1 MKPSFAEPCLHVIHD
16 AVPGRVRYEI
26 PGLKKNE
33 TLKALIEKKV
43 GVIPG
48 IKNVF
53 ANPLTGKALVL
64 FDSHLARE
72 TAERQILDLLL
83 LAPAKEKKVSL
94 QKKEERKRA
103 NRIKPV
109 AKAGELL
116 IRPWHTLST
125 SFVLSALETQP
136 IGLSSAEISAR
147 RARYGN
153 NVLPESEKRSIF
165 SMLWEQI
172 ASLPNLLLLASAGIS
187 VATAGIFDAVI
198 VLGVIGVNS
207 AIGFFTEL
215 KAEQTIDALT
225 KLVHPYAK
233 VLRDGM
239 EVEIPVEE
247 IVVGDI
253 ILLAPGSYVPADAR
267 VVEAKQLS
275 VDESALTGESLPVIK
290 DIAPLDKEDMP
301 LADRINMVYMGTLV
315 TAGLGKAVVVAVGEG
330 TELGTIQTLVSHS
343 ESRQAPLQSHLERLS
358 TQLVLASLA
367 ICGGMFVIGV
377 ARGYPFLVMLKSTIS
392 LAVAAVPEG
401 LPTVATTTLA
411 LGLVQLRRQKV
422 LARHLGAVEAFG
434 AIQVLCLDKTGTLTL
449 NKMTAVSAKTF
460 DEDYVIENGLILD
473 QEQKPIHDLSP
484 EFQELLKN
492 LVLCNDSEIGEKGF
506 LGSATE
512 NALLD
517 LAILGGLDV
526 SSLRKDY
533 PRVAVQYRRENRNF
547 MVTVHLMTDG
557 ATYCAVKGSPP
568 EVIGLCDRIM
578 KNGVIEPLSED
589 DKISIGR
596 DNEQMAADA
605 LRVLGV
611 AFAIVDGV
619 PADDECPPLVWL
631 GLVGLI
637 DPLRPGVK
645 EAIAEFHRA
654 GIRTVMITGDQAPTA
669 YAIGKALNLSQGED
683 LQILDSM
690 NIANMDPDMLTALAQ
705 KAHVFSRVSPA
716 NKLQIVQ
723 AFQRAGKIVG
733 MTGDGINDGPAL
745 KAADVGIAMGSSGTD
760 VARNVA
766 DVILEE
772 DDLATMAHGIRQG
785 RTIFANIRKSLHF
798 LLSTNFSEIMLMTT
812 GVAIGVGAPLTAMQL
827 LWINLVTD
835 VLPALA
841 LSLEP
846 AEADIMN
853 RPPRDPKEPIIGGK
867 DFQRL
872 AFEGGTITASSLA
885 AYLWGAS
892 RQGPA
897 YGAALAFMSISN
909 AQILDALACRSEKH
923 HLFSR
928 EMPRNPYLEKSLLL
942 TGALQVAAYTLPP
955 LRALLGTHM
964 LGWSDLGIVGA
975 SAALPVII
983 NEMTKGNA
991 V

>member
-1 MKPSFAEPCLHVIHD
+1 MNDAGSFLQVVHD
-16 AVPGRVRYEI
+16 AVSGRVRYAV

-33 TLKALIEKKV
+33 TLKGKIEKNLRE
-43 GVIPG
+43 IPG
-48 IKNVF
+48 VKSVAADVWSGN
-53 ANPLTGKALVL
+53 TLVL
-64 FDSHLARE
+64 FDPHLARKTIE
-72 TAERQILDLLL
+72 DQILALVCPEPTEKKLSCAKKEKIKQTKRAKPLDG
-83 LAPAKEKKVSL
+83 AKEKL
-94 QKKEERKRA
+94 A
-103 NRIKPV
+103 
-109 AKAGELL
+109 
-116 IRPWHTLST
+116 RPWHTLST
-125 SFVLSALETQP
+125 GFVLSALEAQP
-136 IGLSSAEISAR
+136 MGLSSAEVAAR

-165 SMLWEQI
+165 SMLWEQV
-172 ASLPNLLLLASAGIS
+172 ASLPNLLLFASAGIS
-187 VATAGIFDAVI
+187 LATAGIFDAVI

-207 AIGFFTEL
+207 VIGFFTEF

-225 KLVHPYAK
+225 KLVHPYVM
-233 VLRDGM
+233 VLRDGV
-239 EVEIPVEE
+239 ETEIPVEE
-247 IVVGDI
+247 VVVGDMV
-253 ILLAPGSYVPADAR
+253 LLSPGSYVPADAR
-267 VVEAKQLS
+267 LIEARQLS

-290 DIAPLDKEDMP
+290 DTAPLDKEDVP
-301 LADRINMVYMGTLV
+301 LGDRINMLYMGTLV
-315 TAGLGKAVVVAVGEG
+315 TSGLGKAVVVGVGES
-330 TELGTIQTLVSHS
+330 TELGMIQALVNSS
-343 ESRQAPLQSHLERLS
+343 ERRQAPLQLHLERLS

-367 ICGGMFVIGV
+367 ICGGMFAIGMV
-377 ARGYPFLVMLKSTIS
+377 RGYPFLMMLKSTIS

-422 LARHLGAVEAFG
+422 LARHLPAVEALG
-434 AIQVLCLDKTGTLTL
+434 AIEVLCLDKTGTLTL
-449 NKMTAVSAKTF
+449 NKMTAVRANVF
-460 DEDYVIENGLILD
+460 DEEYSIDNHLILD
-473 QEQKPIHDLSP
+473 HAQKPVHHVSSA
-484 EFQELLKN
+484 FQEFLKN
-492 LVLCNDSEIGEKGF
+492 LVLCNDSEISDKGF

-512 NALLD
+512 NALLE
-517 LAILGGLDV
+517 LAILAGLDV
-526 SSLRKDY
+526 AQLRQNY
-533 PRVAVQYRRENRNF
+533 PRIAVQYRRENRNF
-547 MVTVHLMTDG
+547 MVTVHLMPDQTKH
-557 ATYCAVKGSPP
+557 CAVKGSPP
-568 EVIGLCDRIM
+568 EVIALCNRIM

-589 DKISIGR
+589 DSMAIRHI
-596 DNEQMAADA
+596 NEQMAADA

-611 AFAIVDGV
+611 AFTYSDEV

-669 YAIGKALNLSQGED
+669 YAIGKALNLSQGEE

-690 NIANMDPDMLTALAQ
+690 NIANMDPAMLTALAQ

-723 AFQRAGKIVG
+723 AFQRAGKVVG
-733 MTGDGINDGPAL
+733 MTGDGVNDGPAL

-772 DDLATMAHGIRQG
+772 DELATMLHGIQQG
-785 RTIFANIRKSLHF
+785 RTIFVNIRKSLRF

-812 GVAIGVGAPLTAMQL
+812 GVAIGIGAPLTAMQL

-846 AEADIMN
+846 AEADIMT
-853 RPPRDPKEPIIGGK
+853 RPPRDPKKPIIGGT
-867 DFQRL
+867 DFKKL
-872 AFEGGTITASSLA
+872 AFEGATLTTSALG

-897 YGAALAFMSISN
+897 YGSALAFMSISN
-909 AQILDALACRSEKH
+909 AQILDALTCRSESH
-923 HLFSR
+923 HVLSR
-928 EMPRNPYLEKSLLL
+928 DIPRNPYLEKSLLL
-942 TGALQVAAYTLPP
+942 TGVLQVAAYTLPP
-955 LRALLGTHM
+955 LRAMLGTNM
-964 LGWSDLGIVGA
+964 LGWADLGVITA
-975 SAALPVII
+975 AAALPVVM
-983 NEMTKGNA
+983 NEMSKGNPS
-991 V
+991 

>member
-1 MKPSFAEPCLHVIHD
+1 
-16 AVPGRVRYEI
+16 
-26 PGLKKNE
+26 
-33 TLKALIEKKV
+33 
-43 GVIPG
+43 
-48 IKNVF
+48 
-53 ANPLTGKALVL
+53 
-64 FDSHLARE
+64 
-72 TAERQILDLLL
+72 
-83 LAPAKEKKVSL
+83 
-94 QKKEERKRA
+94 
-103 NRIKPV
+103 
-109 AKAGELL
+109 
-116 IRPWHTLST
+116 
-125 SFVLSALETQP
+125 
-136 IGLSSAEISAR
+136 
-147 RARYGN
+147 
-153 NVLPESEKRSIF
+153 
-165 SMLWEQI
+165 
-172 ASLPNLLLLASAGIS
+172 
-187 VATAGIFDAVI
+187 
-198 VLGVIGVNS
+198 
-207 AIGFFTEL
+207 
-215 KAEQTIDALT
+215 
-225 KLVHPYAK
+225 
-233 VLRDGM
+233 M

-267 VVEAKQLS
+267 LIEAKQLS

-330 TELGTIQTLVSHS
+330 TELGTIQTLVSRS

-367 ICGGMFVIGV
+367 ICGGMFAIGV
-377 ARGYPFLVMLKSTIS
+377 ARGYPFLAMLKSTIS

-473 QEQKPIHDLSP
+473 QERKPIHDLSP

-526 SSLRKDY
+526 PSLRKDY

-547 MVTVHLMTDG
+547 MVTMHLMTDG
-557 ATYCAVKGSPP
+557 RTYCAVKGSPP

-596 DNEQMAADA
+596 ANEQMAADA

-611 AFAIVDGV
+611 AFAIADGV
-619 PADDECPPLVWL
+619 PADDECPSLVWL

-690 NIANMDPDMLTALAQ
+690 NIASMDPDMLTALAQ

-785 RTIFANIRKSLHF
+785 RTILPIFVNPCIFCCQPIFRKS
-798 LLSTNFSEIMLMTT
+798 
-812 GVAIGVGAPLTAMQL
+812 
-827 LWINLVTD
+827 
-835 VLPALA
+835 
-841 LSLEP
+841 
-846 AEADIMN
+846 
-853 RPPRDPKEPIIGGK
+853 
-867 DFQRL
+867 
-872 AFEGGTITASSLA
+872 
-885 AYLWGAS
+885 
-892 RQGPA
+892 
-897 YGAALAFMSISN
+897 
-909 AQILDALACRSEKH
+909 C
-923 HLFSR
+923 
-928 EMPRNPYLEKSLLL
+928 
-942 TGALQVAAYTLPP
+942 
-955 LRALLGTHM
+955 
-964 LGWSDLGIVGA
+964 
-975 SAALPVII
+975 
-983 NEMTKGNA
+983 
-991 V
+991 